1 MTDQKLAILWDM
13 DGTIIDSTAC
23 HYSTWKV
30 ALEKYGF
37 EIDRHVYQENFGR
50 NNRAL
55 LPLLLGFTPK
65 QDLFNKITTEKE
77 ALFRELAPQ
86 EASLVPGVEDWLV
99 EAKNAQIPQAVASS
113 ASMRNISSL
122 MTSFDLL
129 VYFDFFLSGADL
141 PAKPAP
147 IVFLEAAKVLDRTP
161 EQCLVIEDSQAGISA
176 AKRAGM
182 TCIAVAT
189 THPKHELAMADMVVD
204 DFTKPLMDILG
215 VLGLL

>member
-23 HYSTWKV
+23 HYLTWKH

-37 EIDRHVYQENFGR
+37 ELDRHVYEENFGR

-65 QDLFNKITTEKE
+65 QDLFKKITSEKE
-77 ALFRELAPQ
+77 SLFRELAPQ
-86 EASLVPGVEDWLV
+86 EASLVPGVKGWLA
-99 EAKNAQIPQAVASS
+99 EAKNEHIPQAIASS
-113 ASMRNISSL
+113 ASMKNISSL
-122 MTSFDLL
+122 MSSFDLL
-129 VYFDFFLSGADL
+129 SYFDFFLSGADL
-141 PAKPAP
+141 PAKPEP
-147 IVFLEAAKVLDRTP
+147 IVFLETAKVLDRTP
-161 EQCLVIEDSQAGISA
+161 EQCLVIEDSLPGISA

-182 TCIAVAT
+182 TCIAVAI
-189 THPKHELAMADMVVD
+189 THPKHELTMADMVVE
-204 DFTKPLMDILG
+204 DFTKPLLDVLG